1 MAREEVT
8 LLGMWASPLALRI
21 EWALKCKGIC
31 YKCIDEDLLNKS
43 QRLLTHNPIHK
54 KIPVL
59 LHGGKSIPESLVIL
73 EYIDE
78 TWKQNPLLPEDP
90 YERAMA
96 RFWAKFVDEKVSA
109 PSIITGY
116 YFRTI
121 MAAYV
126 VILFLVFN
134 LFQCWTTI
142 PGVFGNEG
150 GDEQEKSK
158 EKAIEELRI
167 LEKQLEGKKFFGGE
181 SVGFLDIVCGWI
193 AYWLPFIEDITGL
206 KLVDET
212 TFPALSAWFKAYLSV
227 PWVKELLPPPD
238 KLRAHLITFRQKLLS
253 SRLLNI

>member
-21 EWALKCKGIC
+21 EWALKCKGIS

-96 RFWAKFVDEKVSA
+96 RFWAKFVDEK
-109 PSIITGY
+109 
-116 YFRTI
+116 
-121 MAAYV
+121 
-126 VILFLVFN
+126 
-134 LFQCWTTI
+134 CWTTI

-212 TFPALSAWFKAYLSV
+212 SFPALSAWFKAYLSV

>member
-21 EWALKCKGIC
+21 EWALKCKGIW

-96 RFWAKFVDEKVSA
+96 RFWAKFVDEK
-109 PSIITGY
+109 
-116 YFRTI
+116 
-121 MAAYV
+121 
-126 VILFLVFN
+126 
-134 LFQCWTTI
+134 CWTTI
-142 PGVFGNEG
+142 PGVFGNER

-212 TFPALSAWFKAYLSV
+212 SFPALSAWFKAYLSV

>member
-21 EWALKCKGIC
+21 EWALKCKGIW

-109 PSIITGY
+109 PSIITVLDY
-116 YFRTI
+116 NTWSLRKR
-121 MAAYV
+121 
-126 VILFLVFN
+126 
-134 LFQCWTTI
+134 
-142 PGVFGNEG
+142 E

-212 TFPALSAWFKAYLSV
+212 SFPALSAWFKAYLSV